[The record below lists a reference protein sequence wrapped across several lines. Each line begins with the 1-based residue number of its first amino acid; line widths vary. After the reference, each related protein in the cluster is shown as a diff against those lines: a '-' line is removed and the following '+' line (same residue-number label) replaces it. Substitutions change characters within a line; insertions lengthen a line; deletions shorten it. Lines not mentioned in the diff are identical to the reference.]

1 MPGRSTRPSA
11 ETDPPASPVR
21 VQKYLAHW
29 GVGSRREIEG
39 WIRAGRL
46 TLGGVALTL
55 GARIEPGVHLLLDG
69 RPLAVPLAASIPLR
83 ILLYHKPAGEITT
96 RKDPEGRP
104 TVFEHLPRLRQ
115 GRWIAVG
122 RLDYQSEGLLLFTT
136 HGELA
141 RRLMH
146 PSGGWIRE
154 YRVRLRGRLAT
165 VSESALRRGVD
176 LEDGWASFDELEA
189 LGGEGVNHWYRVIVH
204 EGRNR
209 LVRRLFESQGLRVN
223 RLIRSRYGP
232 FVLPRNLRS
241 GQLREL
247 GSDELSEFEREFFSS
262 GRVPNPR

>member
-1 MPGRSTRPSA
+1 MPERRSRLATDAGSPSG
-11 ETDPPASPVR
+11 PIR
-21 VQKYLAHW
+21 IQKYLAHL

-55 GARIEPGVHLLLDG
+55 GARINPGDPLFLDG
-69 RPLAVPLAASIPLR
+69 RPLATPPAVGIPLR
-83 ILLYHKPAGEITT
+83 ILLYHKPVGELTT

-136 HGELA
+136 HGDLA

-154 YRVRLRGRLAT
+154 YRARIRGRLAT
-165 VSESALRRGVD
+165 VSESALRRGVE
-176 LEDGWASFDELEA
+176 LEDGRASFDELEA
-189 LGGEGVNHWYRVIVH
+189 LDGEGVNHWYRVTVH

-209 LVRRLFESQGLRVN
+209 LVRRLFESQGHRVN
-223 RLIRSRYGP
+223 RLIRVRYGP
-232 FVLPRNLRS
+232 FALPRNLRT
-241 GQLREL
+241 GGIHELGPDGLREL
-247 GSDELSEFEREFFSS
+247 D
-262 GRVPNPR
+262 PRLLQ